1 MKGVFFLMDQ
11 RKAKVIS
18 GAKSILETREFKVV
32 SEGYNSDEGVYD
44 ILGEKSKTG
53 AKSKKEKIIVRVPD
67 EDPVGVQTLRDFQE
81 HRASQKIEHAILLAL
96 TKYTHYTKKE
106 AQKNNIEI
114 FSIKFPFFD
123 LFQHVLV
130 PTMAFA
136 TEEEKADLIEKYS
149 IDLKQLPKILAEDP
163 SAQLLGAKVGDVVK
177 IVRDSATAG
186 AYTTYRYCI
195 E

>member
-1 MKGVFFLMDQ
+1 MLDQ
-11 RKAKVIS
+11 RKEKVIS
-18 GAKSILETREFKVV
+18 GAKSILETRDFKVV

-44 ILGEKSKTG
+44 IYGEKPKEG
-53 AKSKKEKIIVRVPD
+53 AKSKKERIIVRLPD

-81 HRASQKIEHAILLAL
+81 YRASQKIGHAILLAL

-106 AQKNNIEI
+106 AEKNNIEI

-130 PTMAFA
+130 PTMTFA

-149 IDLKQLPKILAEDP
+149 IDLKQLPKILVDDP
-163 SAQLLGAKVGDVVK
+163 SAQLLGAKIGDVVK
-177 IVRDSATAG
+177 IVRDSPTAG
-186 AYTTYRYCI
+186 SYTTYRYCV